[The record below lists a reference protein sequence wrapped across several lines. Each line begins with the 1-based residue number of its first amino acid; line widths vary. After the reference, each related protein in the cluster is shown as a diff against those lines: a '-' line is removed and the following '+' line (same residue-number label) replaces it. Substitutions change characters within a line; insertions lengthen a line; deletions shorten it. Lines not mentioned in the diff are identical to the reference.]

1 MNENG
6 IVIGIKESHVSRE
19 AAFVVSKVWNADQGY
34 DVTLQSFEDSLEC
47 LQLDC

>member
-6 IVIGIKESHVSRE
+6 IGIKESHVPRE

-34 DVTLQSFEDSLEC
+34 IATLQLFEDSLEC
-47 LQLDC
+47 L